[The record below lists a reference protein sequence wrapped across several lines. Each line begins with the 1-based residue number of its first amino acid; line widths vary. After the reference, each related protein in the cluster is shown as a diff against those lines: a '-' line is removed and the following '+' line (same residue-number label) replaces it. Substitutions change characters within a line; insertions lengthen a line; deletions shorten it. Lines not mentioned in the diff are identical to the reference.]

1 MREDSI
7 LERSARRKKAGGR
20 KRGPYRKGWSP
31 RQAQRVATASI
42 STLAPRGRAAA
53 WTVDRAG

>member
-31 RQAQRVATASI
+31 LFFNVLATS
-42 STLAPRGRAAA
+42 
-53 WTVDRAG
+53 